1 MMLLLLS
8 VVVSTLVF
16 PLLASRDPNPKRGL
30 KRALLAVVLFNLL
43 YVIVLRLVYLELA

>member
-8 VVVSTLVF
+8 VVGSLLVF
-16 PLLASRDPNPKRGL
+16 PLIASRDSNPKRGL
-30 KRALLAVVLFNLL
+30 KRALFAVALYNLL